1 VPDRP
6 YVLLSAAMSVDG
18 YLDDATHQRLILSG
32 DADLDRVDEVRAG
45 ADAIL
50 VGATTIRRDNP
61 WLRVRS
67 AARREARLARG
78 ELADPVR
85 VTITRSGDLD
95 PAARFFAGPGTRPS
109 ADASASAPASKPQD
123 PLVYVPASAR
133 GEVQARLAGAAAVLE
148 AGDPLSLH
156 VVLADLAG
164 RGVRRLLVEG
174 GGTVHTQFLLA
185 GLADELHLVVAPL
198 FVGDPRAPRLVGPG
212 RYPHDAAH
220 RMHLD
225 GAEQL
230 GDVALLR
237 YRLGNPPPG
246 GPAPPSS

>member
-18 YLDDATHQRLILSG
+18 YLDDATHHRLILSS
-32 DADLDRVDEVRAG
+32 DADLDRVDEVRAS
-45 ADAIL
+45 ADAIM

-85 VTITRSGDLD
+85 VTMTRSGNLD
-95 PAARFFAGPGTRPS
+95 PAARFFTR
-109 ADASASAPASKPQD
+109 SAPSETV
-123 PLVYVPASAR
+123 LVYVPESAA
-133 GEVQARLAGAAAVLE
+133 GEAAARLAGAASVLE
-148 AGDPLSLH
+148 AGDPLSLP

-185 GLADELHLVVAPL
+185 GLADEFHLVVAPL
-198 FVGDPRAPRLVGPG
+198 FVGDPAAPRQVGPG
-212 RYPHDAAH
+212 SYPHDSTH
-220 RMHLD
+220 RMHLA
-225 GAEQL
+225 GVRQF
-230 GDVALLR
+230 GDVAVLR
-237 YRLGNPPPG
+237 YLLGNAG
-246 GPAPPSS
+246 

>member
-1 VPDRP
+1 VADRP

-18 YLDDATHQRLILSG
+18 YLDDATHQRLILSS
-32 DADLDRVDEVRAG
+32 DADLDRVDEVRAN

-85 VTITRSGDLD
+85 VTITRSGNLD
-95 PAARFFAGPGTRPS
+95 PAARFFAR
-109 ADASASAPASKPQD
+109 SAPSETV
-123 PLVYVPASAR
+123 LVYVPDSAA
-133 GEVQARLAGAAAVLE
+133 GEAAARLQGAASVLE
-148 AGDPLSLH
+148 AGDPLSLPL
-156 VVLADLAG
+156 VLADLAG

-174 GGTVHTQFLLA
+174 GGTVHTQFLQA
-185 GLADELHLVVAPL
+185 GLADELHLVVAPV
-198 FVGDPRAPRLVGPG
+198 FVGDPTAPRLVGPG
-212 RYPHDAAH
+212 QYPHDATH
-220 RMHLD
+220 RMHL
-225 GAEQL
+225 ESTQQL

-237 YRLGNPPPG
+237 YRLATPG
-246 GPAPPSS
+246 TSGPS

>member
-1 VPDRP
+1 VADRP

-18 YLDDATHQRLILSG
+18 YLDDATHQRLILSSE
-32 DADLDRVDEVRAG
+32 ADLDRVDEVRAN

-61 WLRVRS
+61 WLRIRS
-67 AARREARLARG
+67 ATRRESRLARG

-85 VTITRSGDLD
+85 VTITRSGNLD
-95 PAARFFAGPGTRPS
+95 PAARFFTR
-109 ADASASAPASKPQD
+109 SAPSETV
-123 PLVYVPASAR
+123 LVYVPDSAA
-133 GEVQARLAGAAAVLE
+133 GDTAARLEGAASVLE
-148 AGDPLSLH
+148 AGDPLSLPI
-156 VVLADLAG
+156 VLADLAG

-174 GGTVHTQFLLA
+174 GGTVHTQFLQA
-185 GLADELHLVVAPL
+185 GLADELHLVVAPV
-198 FVGDPRAPRLVGPG
+198 FVGDPAAPRLVGPG

-225 GAEQL
+225 STEQL

-237 YRLGNPPPG
+237 YLLPRNG
-246 GPAPPSS
+246 GAADGQASR

>member
-18 YLDDATHQRLILSG
+18 YLDDATHHRLILSS
-32 DADLDRVDEVRAG
+32 DADLDRVDEVRAST
-45 ADAIL
+45 DAIM

-85 VTITRSGDLD
+85 VTMTRSGNLD
-95 PAARFFAGPGTRPS
+95 PAARFFTR
-109 ADASASAPASKPQD
+109 SAPSETV
-123 PLVYVPASAR
+123 LVYVPESAA
-133 GEVQARLAGAAAVLE
+133 GEAAARLAGAASVLE
-148 AGDPLSLH
+148 AGDPLSLP

-198 FVGDPRAPRLVGPG
+198 FVGDPAAPRLVGPG
-212 RYPHDAAH
+212 SYPHDSTH
-220 RMHLD
+220 RMHLA
-225 GAEQL
+225 GVQQF
-230 GDVALLR
+230 GDVAVLR
-237 YRLGNPPPG
+237 YLLGNAG
-246 GPAPPSS
+246 

>member
-1 VPDRP
+1 VADRP

-18 YLDDATHQRLILSG
+18 YLDDATHQRLILSS
-32 DADLDRVDEVRAG
+32 DADLDRVDEVRAN

-61 WLRVRS
+61 WLRIRS

-85 VTITRSGDLD
+85 VTITRSGNLD
-95 PAARFFAGPGTRPS
+95 PAARFFARS
-109 ADASASAPASKPQD
+109 AGSAPGETV
-123 PLVYVPASAR
+123 LVYVPDSAA
-133 GEVQARLAGAAAVLE
+133 GETAARLQGAASVLE
-148 AGDPLSLH
+148 AGDPLSLPL
-156 VVLADLAG
+156 VLADLAG

-174 GGTVHTQFLLA
+174 GGVVHTQFLQA
-185 GLADELHLVVAPL
+185 GLADELHLVVAPV
-198 FVGDPRAPRLVGPG
+198 FVGDPTAPRMAGPG

-220 RMHLD
+220 RMHLE
-225 GAEQL
+225 GTQQL

-237 YRLGNPPPG
+237 YRLATRGTS
-246 GPAPPSS
+246 GPR

>member
-1 VPDRP
+1 MADRP

-18 YLDDATHQRLILSG
+18 YLDDATHQRLILSS
-32 DADLDRVDEVRAG
+32 DEDLDRVDEVRAN

-61 WLRVRS
+61 WLRIRS
-67 AARREARLARG
+67 AARRKARLARG

-85 VTITRSGDLD
+85 VTITRSGNLD
-95 PAARFFAGPGTRPS
+95 PAARFFTR
-109 ADASASAPASKPQD
+109 SAPSETV
-123 PLVYVPASAR
+123 LVYVPDSAA
-133 GEVQARLAGAAAVLE
+133 GDAAARLEGAASVLE
-148 AGDPLSLH
+148 AGDPLSLPI
-156 VVLADLAG
+156 VLADLAG

-174 GGTVHTQFLLA
+174 GGTVHTQFLQA
-185 GLADELHLVVAPL
+185 DLADELHLVVAPV
-198 FVGDPRAPRLVGPG
+198 FVGDPAAPRLVGPG

-225 GAEQL
+225 STEQL

-237 YRLGNPPPG
+237 YLLPRSG
-246 GPAPPSS
+246 GAADGQASR

>member
-1 VPDRP
+1 VADRP

-18 YLDDATHQRLILSG
+18 YLDDATHQRLILSS
-32 DADLDRVDEVRAG
+32 DADLDRVDEVRAN

-61 WLRVRS
+61 WLRIRS
-67 AARREARLARG
+67 ATRREARLARG

-85 VTITRSGDLD
+85 VTITRSGNLD
-95 PAARFFAGPGTRPS
+95 PAARFFTR
-109 ADASASAPASKPQD
+109 SAPSETV
-123 PLVYVPASAR
+123 LVYVPDSAA
-133 GEVQARLAGAAAVLE
+133 GDAAARLEGAASVLE
-148 AGDPLSLH
+148 AGDPLSLPI
-156 VVLADLAG
+156 VLADLAG

-174 GGTVHTQFLLA
+174 GGTVHTQFLQA
-185 GLADELHLVVAPL
+185 GLADELHLVVAPV
-198 FVGDPRAPRLVGPG
+198 FVGDPAAPRLVGPG

-225 GAEQL
+225 SIEQL

-237 YRLGNPPPG
+237 YLLPRNG
-246 GPAPPSS
+246 GAADGQASR

>member
-1 VPDRP
+1 VAKSP

-18 YLDDATHQRLILSG
+18 YLDDATHQRLILSS
-32 DADLDRVDEVRAG
+32 DADLDRVDEVRAN

-85 VTITRSGDLD
+85 VTITRSGNLD
-95 PAARFFAGPGTRPS
+95 PAARFFAR
-109 ADASASAPASKPQD
+109 SASSETV
-123 PLVYVPASAR
+123 LVYVPDSAA
-133 GEVQARLAGAAAVLE
+133 GEAAARLQGAASVLE
-148 AGDPLSLH
+148 AGDPLSLPL
-156 VVLADLAG
+156 VLADLAG

-174 GGTVHTQFLLA
+174 GSTVHTQFLQA
-185 GLADELHLVVAPL
+185 GLADELHLVVAPI
-198 FVGDPRAPRLVGPG
+198 FVGDPTAPRLVGPG
-212 RYPHDAAH
+212 QYPHDATH
-220 RMHLD
+220 RMHL
-225 GAEQL
+225 ESTQQL

-237 YRLGNPPPG
+237 YRLATPG
-246 GPAPPSS
+246 TSGPS

>member
-1 VPDRP
+1 VADRP

-18 YLDDATHQRLILSG
+18 YLDDATHQRLILSS
-32 DADLDRVDEVRAG
+32 DADLDRVDEVRAN

-67 AARREARLARG
+67 AARREARQARG

-85 VTITRSGDLD
+85 VTITRSGNLD
-95 PAARFFAGPGTRPS
+95 PAARFFAASPG
-109 ADASASAPASKPQD
+109 APAAQGAAAPQD
-123 PLVYVPASAR
+123 PLVYVPASVH
-133 GEVQARLAGAAAVLE
+133 GEVAARLAGAAAVLE
-148 AGDPLSLH
+148 AGDPLSLP

-174 GGTVHTQFLLA
+174 GGSVHTQFLLA
-185 GLADELHLVVAPL
+185 GLADELHLVVAPV
-198 FVGDPRAPRLVGPG
+198 FVGDPAAPRLVGPG
-212 RYPHDAAH
+212 RYPHDATH
-220 RMHLD
+220 RMHLE
-225 GAEQL
+225 GTEQL

-237 YRLGNPPPG
+237 YRLRGTG
-246 GPAPPSS
+246 GGQASR